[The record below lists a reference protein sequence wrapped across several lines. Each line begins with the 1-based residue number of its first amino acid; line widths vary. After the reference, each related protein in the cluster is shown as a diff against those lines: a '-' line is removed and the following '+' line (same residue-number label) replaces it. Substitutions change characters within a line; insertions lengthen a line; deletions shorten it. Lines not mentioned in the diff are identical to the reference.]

1 MNRIILSAVAV
12 LGLAAPAF
20 ADDVQAPGYANA
32 TAAKILGQLQLE
44 GDDFNEGLA
53 KYVGQDSQKNSNVT
67 VSSRSAVN
75 ARAAEIFAQL
85 ADEDNSRNNG
95 LSIRGTKT
103 AFSGEV
109 VNARAAEI
117 FEALDLADDERDDRA
132 AAESQDNSNGD
143 F

>member
-1 MNRIILSAVAV
+1 MNRFILSAVAV

-53 KYVGQDSQKNSNVT
+53 KYVGQDGQKNSNVT

-109 VNARAAEI
+109 VNPRAAEI
-117 FEALDLADDERDDRA
+117 FEALDLADD
-132 AAESQDNSNGD
+132 AEDTSNSVDSNED